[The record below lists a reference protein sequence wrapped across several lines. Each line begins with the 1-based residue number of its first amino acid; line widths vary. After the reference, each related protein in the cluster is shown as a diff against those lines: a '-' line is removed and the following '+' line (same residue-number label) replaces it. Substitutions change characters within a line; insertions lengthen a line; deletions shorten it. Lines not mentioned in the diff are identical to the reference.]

1 MNGKKKLALI
11 LGAADGYLYKYDI
24 KNGKSEK
31 YFAGAP
37 ILGKAAVDESGI
49 TVALFDGR
57 IVKI

>member
-1 MNGKKKLALI
+1 MRSFSERPTDTYINIISKTN
-11 LGAADGYLYKYDI
+11 I

-57 IVKI
+57 IVKF

>member
-1 MNGKKKLALI
+1 MSVFRGI
-11 LGAADGYLYKYDI
+11 VQYDI

-37 ILGKAAVDESGI
+37 ILGKAAVDDSGI

-57 IVKI
+57 IVKF